1 MRIGTRRSQLAL
13 AQANWTADAL
23 RAQGH
28 EVELVEMVTSGDRGA
43 SPSDKAGLKGLFVA
57 EIVRALQDGD
67 VDVAVHSAKDLPSED
82 PEGIVVAAVPEREK
96 PWDLLITRDG
106 ELPQGAVVG
115 TVSLRRRGQL
125 LRMRPDVRVVELRG
139 NVDTRLSKVADGT
152 VDATLLAA
160 AGLSRLGIEPEHAEA
175 LSVEQMVPAP
185 GQACLA
191 LQTRVGEEDL
201 LGPLDHEPSR
211 VAYTAERTVM
221 DLLGGGCALPLG
233 AFATV
238 EDGGTVSLNAVVFEP
253 DGSNLVRWEAAG
265 PDPEDVA
272 AEVHAGLLSVGAEEI
287 LAKVLG

>member
-1 MRIGTRRSQLAL
+1 
-13 AQANWTADAL
+13 
-23 RAQGH
+23 
-28 EVELVEMVTSGDRGA
+28 MVTSGDRGA

-82 PEGIVVAAVPEREK
+82 PQGIVVAAVPEREK

-106 ELPQGAVVG
+106 RLPDAAVVG

-125 LRMRPDVRVVELRG
+125 LRMRPDVQVVDLRG
-139 NVDTRLSKVADGT
+139 NVETRLGKVADGT

-160 AGLSRLGIEPEHAEA
+160 AGLSRLGIAPDHAEA
-175 LSVEQMVPAP
+175 LDVEEMVPAP

-191 LQTRVGEEDL
+191 LQTRAGEEDL
-201 LGPLDHEPSR
+201 LAPLDHEPSR
-211 VAYTAERTVM
+211 TAYAAERRVM

-238 EDGGTVSLNAVVFEP
+238 DEDGTVCLNAVVFEP
-253 DGSNLVRWEAAG
+253 DGSNLVRWEACG
-265 PDPEDVA
+265 DDPEEVA

-287 LAKVLG
+287 LAKVLP